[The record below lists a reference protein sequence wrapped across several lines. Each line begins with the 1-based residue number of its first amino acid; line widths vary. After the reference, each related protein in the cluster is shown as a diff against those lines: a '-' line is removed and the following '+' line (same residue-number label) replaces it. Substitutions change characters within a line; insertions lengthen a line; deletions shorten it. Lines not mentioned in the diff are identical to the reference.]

1 MEKWFITVS
10 YYNYGKPRHLV
21 QNCRN
26 KRVAHPIPQ
35 ANLTVDQLV
44 AMISKVNL
52 VDRSEG
58 WWVDTSAFCHVYY
71 DRAMFKSYSNVV
83 DKRVLLG
90 DSHSTIVAGTGEVEL
105 NFTFGKSLILKDV
118 LHTPEIRKNL
128 VSGYLL
134 NKAWFTQTIKAD
146 MFILK
151 KNGIF
156 VGKSYAIGGSSFNV
170 WHSRLCYINKRLV
183 KNVSNLGMIL
193 ELSLKDFD
201 KCESCSQAKI
211 IKKNP
216 LINQWLGFLNLLT

>member
-1 MEKWFITVS
+1 
-10 YYNYGKPRHLV
+10 
-21 QNCRN
+21 
-26 KRVAHPIPQ
+26 
-35 ANLTVDQLV
+35 
-44 AMISKVNL
+44 MISEVNL
-52 VDRSEG
+52 VDRFEG
-58 WWVDTSAFCHVYY
+58 QWVDIGAFCHVCY

-83 DKRVLLG
+83 DRRVLLG
-90 DSHSTIVAGTGEVEL
+90 DSHSTIVSREVEL
-105 NFTFGKSLILKDV
+105 KFTSGKSLILKGV

-128 VSGYLL
+128 VYGYLL

-156 VGKSYAIGGSSFNV
+156 IGKSYAIGGSSFNV

-183 KNVSNLGMIL
+183 KNVSNLRMIP